1 MEKTEKLFYSIGE
14 VSEMLDLNPSA
25 IRYYIK
31 EFHLKVDRNKKG
43 NLMFRQKDIDKI
55 KQILV
60 LTKESGYTLSD
71 AKEKLKSKKDKGLTA
86 EEIQNL
92 KNKLLEIRNK
102 LEQLKKDL

>member
-14 VSEMLDLNPSA
+14 VSEMLELNPSA

-31 EFHLKVDRNKKG
+31 EFHLKVERNKKG

-60 LTKESGYTLSD
+60 LTKESGYTLSG
-71 AKEKLKSKKDKGLTA
+71 AKEQLKSKKNKSLSK

-92 KNKLLEIRNK
+92 KSKLMEIRNK
-102 LEQLKKDL
+102 LEQIKKSL

>member
-1 MEKTEKLFYSIGE
+1 
-14 VSEMLDLNPSA
+14 MLDLNPSA

-60 LTKESGYTLSD
+60 LTKESGYTLSG
-71 AKEKLKSKKDKGLTA
+71 AKEKLKSKKDKGLTS
-86 EEIQNL
+86 EEIQSL
-92 KNKLLEIRNK
+92 KSKLLEIRNK
-102 LEQLKKDL
+102 LEQLKKDI